1 MLDFPFSIKYTQ
13 LNGKKSHIP
22 QQIIRI
28 PISIRNNIIYEQ
40 CHETWIH
47 ANRENKVFLNA
58 LLMHVFLISYP

>member
-22 QQIIRI
+22 NNKNSYIY
-28 PISIRNNIIYEQ
+28 NIIYEQ

-47 ANRENKVFLNA
+47 ANRESKVFLNA